1 MADFGH
7 QRVVA
12 ATTPKLGQIDCPPHA
27 RRLVSTRAPT
37 GLSARRPALKTTLR
51 HYNLRVERRQWDRL
65 ATLARDRGVSP
76 AEIVRAA
83 IDAYFAQADL
93 LDASRRRLVRI
104 GEFQQLALDVI
115 IREQFPEFR
124 ERILAEVDKRVELH
138 HGAR

>member
-1 MADFGH
+1 M
-7 QRVVA
+7 
-12 ATTPKLGQIDCPPHA
+12 
-27 RRLVSTRAPT
+27 
-37 GLSARRPALKTTLR
+37 KTTLR

>member
-1 MADFGH
+1 MARSLEQERQSIEEDE
-7 QRVVA
+7 
-12 ATTPKLGQIDCPPHA
+12 
-27 RRLVSTRAPT
+27 RRLA
-37 GLSARRPALKTTLR
+37 
-51 HYNLRVERRQWDRL
+51 ERKQRL
-65 ATLARDRGVSP
+65 AERQREEA
-76 AEIVRAA
+76 IAA